1 MIKRE
6 NLKQAI
12 EEISKRDPAIGYSLD
27 AMLGAGEIGVPE
39 KTAAGEETE
48 DLFFLFKDRPVF
60 VKKYL
65 YFHEGT
71 VPLEQQL
78 LIQYGELVKKQELQ
92 DSSEPVDYRGAA
104 GRIRRAAL
112 RLMVDHEIDY
122 AVSRVRDELARFS
135 FASDVPADQPAV
147 PANGPIALTAHHRR
161 MQALNGLISLL
172 QTIKS
177 DDRPLQLFLNDRH
190 TADDATFQADGVI
203 EYVTPARFIP
213 FPFCLDALL
222 QVAAMNLEFFHVR
235 FLLTCLMEHAGQRL
249 YACVAAGKILG
260 LIFLELRTHYWRQSL
275 EIKYLATV
283 GGAAQTLPE
292 PQLRKIRGVGT
303 FLVAGTWL
311 LWKSCFPKAKEL
323 VLNAEIGAMRFYRSI
338 GFRLRRPFEYV
349 LEEPQG
355 FLLRSILVMVN
366 ACETPAAELLEAT
379 GRLIESQFKRLHKR
393 SRGPAAQVQRKMIFA
408 FLKVCLQSRT
418 HPILADGLVRHLF
431 KYRAKLP
438 EAGDLLHLAAESGWV
453 RLYRAPPAN
462 VQPLLVAYSAQFTR
476 HLENIFHLENAKRIQ
491 AVHSIMQH
499 PTLAGKWQ
507 LVEPRPA
514 AADELAWVHTA
525 GHIERIAATAGKP
538 LSVLDPDTQTSE
550 QSYEVA
556 LLAVGAV
563 FNLLDAV
570 WSGGGKRGFAG
581 IRPPGHHAEPD
592 RAMGFCLFNN
602 AALGARYLQRR
613 WGVERVMIVDIDAH
627 HGNGTQAAF
636 YDSDDVLYV
645 SLHRFP
651 GFPGTGNFGE
661 VGRGRGEG
669 FTVNVPLAGGQ
680 GDRDFIEII
689 HYLVHPLARHFKP
702 GMLLVSC
709 GFDLY
714 QHDRLGGMRATPEA
728 YALMGALLVEIAEQV
743 CDGRILFI
751 LEGGYSIK
759 GIQECG
765 LYLLQELCSLSPVN
779 RDKLNQIITNPR
791 PKLAALRKAIQIQ
804 QRYWPT
810 LSA

>member
-27 AMLGAGEIGVPE
+27 AMLGAGAIGVPE
-39 KTAAGEETE
+39 KTTAGKGSDE
-48 DLFFLFKDRPVF
+48 LFFLFQGQPVF

-78 LIQYGELVKKQELQ
+78 LIKYGELVKKQELQ
-92 DSSEPVDYRGAA
+92 DSGGPVDYRLAA
-104 GRIRRAAL
+104 GQIQRAAL
-112 RLMVDHEIDY
+112 RLMVGHEIDY
-122 AVSRVRDELARFS
+122 AVTRIRSELAHLKSGRDE
-135 FASDVPADQPAV
+135 PADQPAG
-147 PANGPIALTAHHRR
+147 PANGSAAQSAHRRRIQELSGLIALLEAV
-161 MQALNGLISLL
+161 
-172 QTIKS
+172 KE
-177 DDRPLQLFLNDRH
+177 DDRTLAEYLRDSR
-190 TADDATFQADGVI
+190 TADDSTFQADGVV
-203 EYVTPARFIP
+203 EYVTPARFMP

-235 FLLTCLMEHAGQRL
+235 FLLSCLREQTGHRL

-260 LIFLELRTHYWRQSL
+260 LIFLEPKTNYLKHSL

-283 GGAAQTLPE
+283 GGLTQIFPD
-292 PQLRKIRGVGT
+292 PQLKKVRGVGT

-311 LWKSCFPKAKEL
+311 LWKSCFPKAGEL
-323 VLNAEIGAMRFYRSI
+323 VLNAEVGAMRFYRSI
-338 GFRLRRPFEYV
+338 GFRPRRPFEYV
-349 LEEPQG
+349 LEAPTG

-366 ACETPAAELLEAT
+366 TCANPAAGLLAAT
-379 GRLIESQFKRLHKR
+379 GRLIESQIRRLHK
-393 SRGPAAQVQRKMIFA
+393 SRRGHAAQVQRKMIFA

-418 HPILADGLVRHLF
+418 HPVLAGQLVRHLF

-438 EAGDLLHLAAESGWV
+438 EAADLLDLAAESGWV
-453 RLYRAPPAN
+453 RLYRAPPPN
-462 VQPLLVAYSAQFTR
+462 VQPLLVACSDRFTR
-476 HLENIFHLENAKRIQ
+476 HLDNIFHLENAKRIQ
-491 AVHSIMQH
+491 AIQSVLQH

-507 LVEPRPA
+507 PVEPRPA
-514 AADELAWVHTA
+514 AIDELAWVHTA

-538 LSVLDPDTQTSE
+538 LSVLDTDTQTSE

-570 WSGGGKRGFAG
+570 WSGRGKRGFAC

-602 AALGARYLQRR
+602 SALGARYLQRR
-613 WGVERVMIVDIDAH
+613 CGVERVMIVDIDAH

-661 VGRGRGEG
+661 VGCGRGEG
-669 FTVNVPLAGGQ
+669 FTVNVPLGGSHV
-680 GDRDFIEII
+680 DRDFIEII
-689 HYLVHPLARHFKP
+689 YYLVLPLARHFRP
-702 GMLLVSC
+702 GMILVSC

-714 QHDRLGGMRATPEA
+714 LHDRLGGMRATPEG
-728 YALMGALLVEIAEQV
+728 YALMSALLVDIAEQV
-743 CDGRILFI
+743 CGGRILFI

-759 GIQECG
+759 GIQECS
-765 LYLLQELCSLSPVN
+765 LYLLQELCSLSPVR

-791 PKLAALRKAIQIQ
+791 PKLAPLIKAIRIQ